1 VEHSW
6 TTFHAEL
13 EKVGKFHEQ
22 LASKAEELVLT
33 LDNWVKEKEKTK
45 IKVGHTETPPTRNLA
60 PRDLVLKLPLS
71 LSLRVCVCVCAV

>member
-1 VEHSW
+1 MEHSW

-45 IKVGHTETPPTRNLA
+45 IKVGLHHPPPQPHLQRCRSGPVSN
-60 PRDLVLKLPLS
+60 
-71 LSLRVCVCVCAV
+71 C

>member
-1 VEHSW
+1 MEHSW

-45 IKVGHTETPPTRNLA
+45 IKVGLLTHHPSNAVALA
-60 PRDLVLKLPLS
+60 LRATADLAVWHV
-71 LSLRVCVCVCAV
+71 RVSS

>member
-45 IKVGHTETPPTRNLA
+45 IKVGPLHTTTPPPSPPHLQRCRSGPVSN
-60 PRDLVLKLPLS
+60 
-71 LSLRVCVCVCAV
+71 C

>member
-1 VEHSW
+1 LGDHHSTVEHSW

-45 IKVGHTETPPTRNLA
+45 IKVGLLHHPPPPPHLQHCRSGPVSN
-60 PRDLVLKLPLS
+60 
-71 LSLRVCVCVCAV
+71 C